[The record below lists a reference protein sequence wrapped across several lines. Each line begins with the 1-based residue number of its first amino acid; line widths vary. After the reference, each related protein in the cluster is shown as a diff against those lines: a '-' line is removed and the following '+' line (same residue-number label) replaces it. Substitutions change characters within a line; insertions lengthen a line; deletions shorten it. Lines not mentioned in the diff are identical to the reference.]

1 MPQAKKSTRTRSSSS
16 ARRSSRTP
24 AFKEPAALKRLTKS
38 LESAQD
44 ALADL
49 RTDLGRDAGAAT
61 RDLQKQLR
69 TAVTGSRRDIGKLV
83 RALQRDFDTAQTK
96 LTKGGARATTRA
108 RSTGN
113 RAAGKASAATRS
125 ATKRTASTGSA
136 TKRAAS
142 TRAASTRSRSTRS
155 GTSRARSS
163 KST

>member
-16 ARRSSRTP
+16 PRRSSRTP

-49 RTDLGRDAGAAT
+49 RNDLGRDAGTAT
-61 RDLQKQLR
+61 RDLHKQLR

-83 RALQRDFDTAQTK
+83 RALQRDFDVAQTK
-96 LTKGGARATTRA
+96 LTQGGARATTRA
-108 RSTGN
+108 RSTGS

-125 ATKRTASTGSA
+125 ASSAATRTASKSSA
-136 TKRAAS
+136 N
-142 TRAASTRSRSTRS
+142 TRSRSTRS

-163 KST
+163 RST

>member
-49 RTDLGRDAGAAT
+49 RKDLGRDAGTAT
-61 RDLQKQLR
+61 RDLHKQLR

-83 RALQRDFDTAQTK
+83 RALQRDFDVAQTK
-96 LTKGGARATTRA
+96 LTQGGARATTRA
-108 RSTGN
+108 RSTGS

-125 ATKRTASTGSA
+125 ASKSSAATRTASKRSA
-136 TKRAAS
+136 N
-142 TRAASTRSRSTRS
+142 TRSRSTRS

-163 KST
+163 RST